1 MRESDIPPGFA
12 PLPRSSPLLEL
23 IGPVY
28 GCGSGSE
35 LRVGLRADT
44 RHANGRGTVHG
55 GIIATLADIGMG
67 YAMAFSSDPPLPLIT
82 ASMTL
87 DYLGV
92 VQVGEWI
99 EVHLEHAKRGRQMAF
114 ATVVLRVGEREVAR
128 ASGVFAVPAAAL

>member
-35 LRVGLRADT
+35 LRVGLRADA
-44 RHANGRGTVHG
+44 RHANGRGRVHG

-67 YAMAFSSDPPLPLIT
+67 YAWRF
-82 ASMTL
+82 
-87 DYLGV
+87 
-92 VQVGEWI
+92 
-99 EVHLEHAKRGRQMAF
+99 
-114 ATVVLRVGEREVAR
+114 
-128 ASGVFAVPAAAL
+128 PAIRPCR